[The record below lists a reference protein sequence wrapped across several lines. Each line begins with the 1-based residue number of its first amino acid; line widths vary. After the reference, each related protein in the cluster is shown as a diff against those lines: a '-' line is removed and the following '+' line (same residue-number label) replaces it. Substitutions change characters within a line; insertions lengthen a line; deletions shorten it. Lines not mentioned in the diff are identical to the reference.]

1 MKKKGLCGVSNTEL
15 ERWKQSKKDIEAD
28 IALLKKQRRSKRA
41 KESAPISASTP
52 FAPISTKG
60 NEFNTQLRD
69 LELRLEDVKAIIRRL
84 EEAKT

>member
-1 MKKKGLCGVSNTEL
+1 MNERSELDSWKKS
-15 ERWKQSKKDIEAD
+15 RADIEAD

-60 NEFNTQLRD
+60 NEYNSQLRD
-69 LELRLEDVKAIIRRL
+69 LEIRLCEVNNIIKRM
-84 EEAKT
+84 EEELHGKV